1 MKKYIVSIDFGGT
14 KVLSALT
21 DESNQIISKIK
32 IATDVSKGVDILL
45 NSIANSVLNLMTQ
58 TAISKDEIKA
68 IVIGVPGAVNPFT
81 GIVGNAP
88 NLGLTNINIKE
99 EIEKRIN
106 IPVLIENDVNLGAI
120 GILGKELKEDAKN
133 VLVVFIGTGI
143 GGALIFDRKIY
154 RGSNYFAGEIGH
166 MKISGEKDICGCGAK
181 GCFEAVAS
189 RTAMARDIL
198 KELKRG
204 QKSSITKVL
213 TENKKIKSKALKFA
227 LKEKDPLVTKIVK
240 DKSIIIGKQLGSI
253 TNLLNVDTI
262 VLGGGVTEALG
273 KYIVPWI
280 KKGFKETVLE
290 DLKTVDIFAT
300 ELGDDAAI
308 YAGYYLYD
316 EMKDLIK

>member
-1 MKKYIVSIDFGGT
+1 
-14 KVLSALT
+14 
-21 DESNQIISKIK
+21 
-32 IATDVSKGVDILL
+32 
-45 NSIANSVLNLMTQ
+45 
-58 TAISKDEIKA
+58 
-68 IVIGVPGAVNPFT
+68 
-81 GIVGNAP
+81 
-88 NLGLTNINIKE
+88 
-99 EIEKRIN
+99 
-106 IPVLIENDVNLGAI
+106 
-120 GILGKELKEDAKN
+120 
-133 VLVVFIGTGI
+133 
-143 GGALIFDRKIY
+143 
-154 RGSNYFAGEIGH
+154 
-166 MKISGEKDICGCGAK
+166 MKILGEKDICGCGAK